1 MLLFPRYWLLNAVPH
16 ICTHAALKFLIEK
29 LLASELSETEAAM
42 ALLEC
47 LQSVTAD
54 QKTIELVRV
63 SLFLS
68 FPIY

>member
-1 MLLFPRYWLLNAVPH
+1 
-16 ICTHAALKFLIEK
+16 
-29 LLASELSETEAAM
+29 M

-63 SLFLS
+63 SLVFKLS
-68 FPIY
+68 YIFAAT